1 MFRSPEYCDRY
12 EYIPIQLETPITT
25 PGAGV
30 AQRKNG
36 YQFTVNDRSS
46 YFDWF
51 NAYFEVDFKVVQEA
65 NADYLAAVRIAMIND
80 AASLIA
86 DMQVK
91 QNGKTVYD
99 SNNLYRVTN
108 IKNLQAMSQDYANS
122 SATSEYFYLDTG
134 DTTTE
139 DVGSANYNKGFAIRS
154 ALVLAG
160 KTQNSIIPLI
170 KFSFFEGLERNLL
183 PPSQIQISP
192 KLTNDATLIYRNN
205 GVDAGKVVVGKLVL
219 WIPRMVFNS
228 DALHFVQNN
237 HTKKNE
243 WVYLREMVQVSQDS
257 KQREATF
264 NIT

>member
-25 PGAGV
+25 LWAGV
-30 AQRKNG
+30 AQRQNG
-36 YQFTVNDRSS
+36 FQFKISDRFS
-46 YFDWF
+46 YFDWY
-51 NAYFEVDFKVVQEA
+51 NAYFEVDFKVVQDE
-65 NADYLAAVRIAMIND
+65 NAEYLAATPIAMIND

-108 IKNLQAMSQDYANS
+108 IKNLLTISQDYANS

-134 DTTTE
+134 DTTVK
-139 DVGSANYNKGFAIRS
+139 DGGDANYNKGFAIRS

-160 KTQNSIIPLI
+160 KIQNSIIPLN
-170 KFSFFEGLERNLL
+170 KFLFFEELERNLL

-192 KLTNDATLIYRNN
+192 KLTDDATLIYRNN
-205 GVDAGKVVVGKLVL
+205 GVDASKVL
-219 WIPRMVFNS
+219 
-228 DALHFVQNN
+228 
-237 HTKKNE
+237 
-243 WVYLREMVQVSQDS
+243 
-257 KQREATF
+257 
-264 NIT
+264 